1 MPCVTRTTAGL
12 AHPTAVCSWG
22 SGVIVQPEHKLLF
35 LAAELLGADPSA
47 LPALLAELPSPTFPP
62 ALLNF
67 KMSFTLQK
75 RHSLHS
81 KCKLG
86 NIWGQQTRVS
96 TLWRCSRSSSCRL
109 WVVACNSVKF
119 GLWSC
124 AQSCWQLAGCASIS
138 VARGHPYTNQ
148 HWHTLSGGVL
158 SMWVIPQSCVLP
170 SVCDSSVMLCAGM
183 PWCAVSWW
191 LICTVCP
198 IWMPCNLFAESL
210 HHVCP
215 DTVSWHALLCAMKS
229 HLTVLTVVLLHDVEL
244 LLMLPLRENYTHCSM
259 SYSSTSLPSRSWEQ

>member
-12 AHPTAVCSWG
+12 AHPLAVCSWG

-35 LAAELLGADPSA
+35 LAAVLLGADPFA
-47 LPALLAELPSPTFPP
+47 LPALLAELPSPTFPQ
-62 ALLNF
+62 ALINPET
-67 KMSFTLQK
+67 SSLQWK
-75 RHSLHS
+75 SQQR
-81 KCKLG
+81 
-86 NIWGQQTRVS
+86 NVWGWWNRIA
-96 TLWRCSRSSSCRL
+96 TLWNCFRSSSCRFWL
-109 WVVACNSVKF
+109 VACNRVKF

-124 AQSCWQLAGCASIS
+124 AQSCWHLAGCVSIS
-138 VARGHPYTNQ
+138 VTGIHVNTHQ
-148 HWHTLSGGVL
+148 HLTRSQSGGVL
-158 SMWVIPQSCVLP
+158 SMWVIPQSCVLL
-170 SVCDSSVMLCAGM
+170 SVCDSSVMLCVGM
-183 PWCAVSWW
+183 PWCAVLWW
-191 LICTVCP
+191 LICTMCP
-198 IWMPCNLFAESL
+198 IQMPCNLFAESL